1 MFLDKYNSS
10 SNAFFFSLA
19 QGVKK
24 FVQSEGGS
32 CQGATEMSFLYEL
45 GINGFVQNIPDIL
58 HDPPDPQ
65 GKPGVVAGYIDD
77 LYWAATFD
85 EMVDV
90 IRFVVERGPALWL

>member
-1 MFLDKYNSS
+1 
-10 SNAFFFSLA
+10 
-19 QGVKK
+19 
-24 FVQSEGGS
+24 
-32 CQGATEMSFLYEL
+32 MSFLYEL

-90 IRFVVERGPALWL
+90 IRFVVERGPALWLQLEFEDVYLSNGSFYPEAFG